1 MAASMHGLS
10 KSAPVTAP
18 IISDDYELGFFNC
31 ITGYMMSALSTSQSM
46 GLLQV
51 IPCEGK
57 TVRTVM
63 ASCFP
68 SIPAA
73 TTPTRLVSL
82 QTIAYIQALGIHSLH
97 DAFQDSSCQ
106 SICPQQQLHW

>member
-51 IPCEGK
+51 IPGGGK

-63 ASCFP
+63 ASYKT
-68 SIPAA
+68 SAKWGVHIYAKYA
-73 TTPTRLVSL
+73 NT
-82 QTIAYIQALGIHSLH
+82 
-97 DAFQDSSCQ
+97 
-106 SICPQQQLHW
+106 

>member
-1 MAASMHGLS
+1 MHGLS

-51 IPCEGK
+51 IPGEGK

-63 ASCFP
+63 ASRFP

-82 QTIAYIQALGIHSLH
+82 QTIAYIQALWNTFPLLH
-97 DAFQDSSCQ
+97 YAFEASGCQ
-106 SICPQQQLHW
+106 SICLQQQLRC

>member
-1 MAASMHGLS
+1 MHGLS

-18 IISDDYELGFFNC
+18 IISDDCELNFFNC
-31 ITGYMMSALSTSQSM
+31 ITGYMMHALSTSQSM

-51 IPCEGK
+51 IPSEGK

-63 ASCFP
+63 ASSFP

-82 QTIAYIQALGIHSLH
+82 
-97 DAFQDSSCQ
+97 
-106 SICPQQQLHW
+106 